1 MIRAPLRPEAIARR
15 IAKEFTDGSFV
26 NLGIGLP
33 TLVSIFVSE
42 DKTVV
47 FQTENGILGCGPV
60 ALEGEEDPELVN
72 AGGEFVT
79 LLPGASIVNQA
90 DAFVMIRGGHIDIAV
105 LGALQV
111 SEDGDLANW
120 FVPERGVGRIG
131 GSMDVAVG
139 VKRLFIAMKHTT
151 KDGRPKIMK
160 KCTYPLTGIKVV
172 DTIFSDLAVIK
183 VVEDGLLL
191 TEIAPGFTVQEVQA
205 VTEPELKLAEDIR
218 EMEV

>member
-1 MIRAPLRPEAIARR
+1 MIKAPLKPEAIARR
-15 IAKEFTDGSFV
+15 VAKEFPDGSFV

-33 TLVSIFVSE
+33 TLASNFISE
-42 DKTVV
+42 GKIVV

-79 LLPGASIVNQA
+79 LLPGASISNQA
-90 DAFVMIRGGHIDIAV
+90 DAFIMIRGGHIDVAV

-131 GSMDVAVG
+131 GAMDVAVG
-139 VKRLFIAMKHTT
+139 AKRLIIAMKHTT
-151 KDGRPKIMK
+151 KDGRPKIVK

-172 DTIFSDLAVIK
+172 DTIFTDLAVIE

-191 TEIAPGFTVQEVQA
+191 MEIAPGFTVQEVQA

>member
-1 MIRAPLRPEAIARR
+1 MIKAPLKPEAIARR
-15 IAKEFTDGSFV
+15 VAKEFPDGSFV

-33 TLVSIFVSE
+33 TLASNFISE
-42 DKTVV
+42 GKIVV

-79 LLPGASIVNQA
+79 LLPGASISNQA
-90 DAFVMIRGGHIDIAV
+90 DAFIMIRGGHIDVAV

-131 GSMDVAVG
+131 GAMDVAVG
-139 VKRLFIAMKHTT
+139 AKRLIIAMKHMT
-151 KDGRPKIMK
+151 KDGRPKIVK

-172 DTIFSDLAVIK
+172 DTIFTDLAVIE

-191 TEIAPGFTVQEVQA
+191 MEIAPGFTVQEVQA